1 MRRLSAMFLSVVFAL
16 ALLAGCATA
25 TSTYGTDFSSDNV
38 SKIVKGKT
46 TEAEL
51 VTLFGEPYSKT
62 KGAPGQESWMW
73 TYSEAESHG
82 TTWMFGSS
90 QKTTSYTKT
99 LYVTLKH
106 GVVTEYSLST
116 QGTPPTSSS
125 STSIP

>member
-1 MRRLSAMFLSVVFAL
+1 MVFAL

-46 TEAEL
+46 TAADL
-51 VTLFGEPYSKT
+51 ITLFGQPYSKT
-62 KGAPGQESWMW
+62 QGAPGQESWMW
-73 TYSEAESHG
+73 TYSVAHSQGES
-82 TTWMFGSS
+82 WMFGSNE
-90 QKTTSYTKT
+90 KTTSYTKT

-106 GVVTEYSLST
+106 GIVTQYSIST

-125 STSIP
+125 STITP

>member
-1 MRRLSAMFLSVVFAL
+1 MKSFIAIFFSSIFAL

-25 TSTYGTDFSSDNV
+25 TSTYGTDFSTDNV

-46 TEAEL
+46 TAAQL

-62 KGAPGQESWMW
+62 PGAPGQESWMW

-82 TTWMFGSS
+82 STWLIGSS

-99 LYVTLKH
+99 LYITLKN
-106 GVVTEYSLST
+106 GMVTNYSLST

-125 STSIP
+125 STSTP